1 MDDALFKA
9 ELMKRVKTSRRK
21 DNVSAVLADTEGT
34 YNA

>member
-9 ELMKRVKTSRRK
+9 ELMKRVKASRRK
-21 DNVSAVLADTEGT
+21 ENVSTVLADTEGT